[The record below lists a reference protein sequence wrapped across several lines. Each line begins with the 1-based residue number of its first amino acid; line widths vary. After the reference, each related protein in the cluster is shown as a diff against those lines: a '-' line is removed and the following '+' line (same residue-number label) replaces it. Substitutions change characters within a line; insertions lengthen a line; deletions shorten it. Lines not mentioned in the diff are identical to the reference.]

1 MSVTVE
7 QPKSYLQAVMQGLE
21 VPDVQEAPEVLNVP
35 QEEPKVPPEVTVVK
49 SSWDL
54 LLESKSSNEKEK
66 KRKKIKKT

>member
-35 QEEPKVPPEVTVVK
+35 QEEPKVPP
-49 SSWDL
+49 
-54 LLESKSSNEKEK
+54 
-66 KRKKIKKT
+66 